1 MTIAKLTPYILSSLL
16 FGCLTSPA
24 TLSAQTNPPMDTLV
38 VDVAM
43 DAGTL
48 GYSRPDALA
57 SGVRRGDSYVINGY
71 VYAGNSIPDG
81 DTTATFAPDP
91 DGSIGTI
98 VMNGIIAS
106 DPSTDP
112 SGNAAPM
119 VTTTHTFSLNNADGL
134 VTQGLEGVFPA
145 IRALLGGTGQY
156 SGAVGQVTE
165 EVLGTN
171 GTGGYNLRF
180 TFQLVRLNP
189 QDNSTSMTAQ
199 RQRAQSLKARNQRR
213 NR

>member
-1 MTIAKLTPYILSSLL
+1 MTRTTLTPWILPSLL
-16 FGCLTSPA
+16 YGCLTSPA
-24 TLSAQTNPPMDTLV
+24 TLSAQASPPMDTLV
-38 VDVAM
+38 VDVAL

-48 GYSRPDALA
+48 GYSRSDALA
-57 SGVRRGDSYVINGY
+57 TGVRRGDTYVINGF
-71 VYAGNSIPDG
+71 VYSGNSIPDG

-91 DGSIGTI
+91 AGSIGTI
-98 VMNGIIAS
+98 VMTGIVAG

-112 SGNAAPM
+112 SGNAPM
-119 VTTTHTFSLNNADGL
+119 VTTTHTFTLNNADGL
-134 VTQGLEGVFPA
+134 VTQGLEGQFPQ

-165 EVLGTN
+165 QVLGTN

-189 QDNSTSMTAQ
+189 QDNSTTSAAQ
-199 RQRAQSLKARNQRR
+199 RQRTQSLKARKR
-213 NR
+213 

>member
-1 MTIAKLTPYILSSLL
+1 MTMSKLTPYILSSLL

-24 TLSAQTNPPMDTLV
+24 TLSAQTNPPTDTLV

-48 GYSRPDALA
+48 GYSRPDVPAT
-57 SGVRRGDSYVINGY
+57 GVRRGDTYVVNGF
-71 VYAGNSIPDG
+71 VYGGYSIPNG

-91 DGSIGTI
+91 NGSIGII
-98 VMNGIIAS
+98 VMSGIVAS
-106 DPSTDP
+106 DPATDP
-112 SGNAAPM
+112 SGNAPM
-119 VTTTHTFSLNNADGL
+119 VTTMHTFTLNNADGL
-134 VTQGLEGVFPA
+134 VTQGLEGAFPQ

-156 SGAVGQVTE
+156 SGSIGQVTE
-165 EVLGTN
+165 ELLGTN

-189 QDNSTSMTAQ
+189 QDNSTTQSAQ
-199 RQRAQSLKARNQRR
+199 RQRAQSLKARSQRR
-213 NR
+213 DH